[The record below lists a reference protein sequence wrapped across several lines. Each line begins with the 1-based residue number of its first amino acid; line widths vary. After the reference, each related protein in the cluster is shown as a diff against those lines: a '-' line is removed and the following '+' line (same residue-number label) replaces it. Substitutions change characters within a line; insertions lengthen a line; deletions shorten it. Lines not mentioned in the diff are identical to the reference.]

1 MYASF
6 LRISRALHLDVFEQ
20 PGKTAFQNS
29 VSDTCMDSDLLR
41 IKKKLAA
48 GERLD
53 ARDGL
58 TLFST
63 DDLFGLGRLANGV
76 KKRLHGNKV
85 YFGVSLNINYTNVCT
100 LRCPICAFSRDE
112 GAADAYSLSQEEIVK
127 RAAAAHAR
135 GVSEVHIV
143 GGLHRD
149 INLTYFT
156 EMFTRLRQIDPLL
169 NINALTATECDYLS
183 RKEGVP
189 LPELFARLKA
199 SGLGSMPGGGAEIL
213 DDTIRGV
220 ITPLK
225 IGSYRWLEVSR
236 EAHQAGIMT
245 NATMLWGHVESYE
258 DRVKHMLRL
267 RTLQDETA
275 GFKAFVPLL
284 FHPGNTRLSH
294 LKKVSSAAEMLKVYA
309 VSRLMLDNVA
319 HIKALWMYLG
329 LKFAGVVLR
338 FGADD
343 MGGTSFDERIVHA
356 AGSTSSVASKET
368 LVHQIRSMGLISCE
382 VDSNYRVTEKDA

>member
-1 MYASF
+1 
-6 LRISRALHLDVFEQ
+6 
-20 PGKTAFQNS
+20 
-29 VSDTCMDSDLLR
+29 MDSDLLR
-41 IKKKLAA
+41 IKEKVAS

-53 ARDGL
+53 AQDGL

-63 DDLFGLGRLANGV
+63 QDLFGLGKLANGV
-76 KKRLHGNKV
+76 KERMHGNRV
-85 YFGVSLNINYTNVCT
+85 YYGVSLNINYTNVCM

-112 GAADAYSLSQEEIVK
+112 NAPDAFFLAQEEIIG
-127 RAAAAHAR
+127 RATAARAH

-143 GGLHRD
+143 GGVHRD
-149 INLTYFT
+149 ISVAYFT
-156 EMFTRLRQIDPLL
+156 ELFSSLRAIDPLL

-183 RKEGVP
+183 RKEQVP
-189 LPELFARLKA
+189 LPELFARLKE

-220 ITPLK
+220 IAPLK

-236 EAHQAGIMT
+236 EAHLAGIRT
-245 NATMLWGHVESYE
+245 NATMLWGHVESYQ
-258 DRVKHMLRL
+258 DRIQHMLRL
-267 RTLQDETA
+267 RVLQDETG
-275 GFKAFVPLL
+275 GFKAFVPLI
-284 FHPGNTRLSH
+284 FHPDNTPLSH

-309 VSRLMLDNVA
+309 VSRLMLDNFS

-329 LKFAGVVLR
+329 LKFAGVALR

-356 AGSTSSVASKET
+356 AGSTSSVASKEA
-368 LVHQIRSMGLISCE
+368 LVHQVRSMGLIPCE
-382 VDSNYRVTEKDA
+382 ADSNYRMTDKDA